1 MHPLG
6 ERLIRREVHKQ
17 FVGPL
22 AQDIDL
28 VPVHRLDER
37 LARREVAVEGADANT
52 GGAGDVLE
60 RHVGAPGSERLGG
73 RGEEEISIADGV
85 GAGAA
90 LLDGCSGLD
99 RPAFSYRDFPDHHC
113 YQPHLQNGDILRILT
128 GAGFRFLVYPI
139 WRISVPPTAT
149 LVSPP
154 QRATERQPRRG
165 LVLAI
170 ILAVQLMVVLDATI
184 VNIALP
190 DIAGA
195 LHFTPANLSW
205 VITAYTLAFGGF
217 LLLGARAGDLL
228 GRRRVFIAGI
238 AVFTAASFLGG
249 LAPWS
254 GWLLAA
260 RALQGI
266 GGALAAPSAL
276 ALLMTMFRDGQ
287 ERVRAIGWYTAVSI
301 GGGAIGLIL
310 GGLLVQ
316 WVSWRWVLFVNVP
329 IGLVVIALARRLLV
343 ETPSRN
349 GHFDVRGA
357 LTSTVGVTSLAYGFV
372 RAATSGWGD
381 PTTMV
386 AFVVGIALLGS
397 FVLLERRASEP
408 ITPLRL
414 FADRSRSA
422 SYVARLFLTA
432 GMFGMFFFL
441 TQFLQ
446 EVLHYGP
453 LETGLAFLPFT
464 VALFAMSQLSAR
476 RLVQRFG
483 AKPIMVVGFTVSTA
497 GMLLMTQLAASSDYV
512 SLLAPLL
519 LFGAGNGLA
528 FVPLTS
534 TSLSG
539 VRQEE
544 AGAASGLVNVMQQL
558 GGALGLAVLVSVFG
572 TAARGRR
579 CAVGR
584 CSTARLR
591 GWRRPRVHRGD
602 TVRRR
607 DGFGAGSG
615 GSRAACRRPRRG
627 CLGPRMGSRNRSSR
641 YRDAGAVVPPMKIV
655 DR

>member
-1 MHPLG
+1 M
-6 ERLIRREVHKQ
+6 
-17 FVGPL
+17 
-22 AQDIDL
+22 
-28 VPVHRLDER
+28 
-37 LARREVAVEGADANT
+37 
-52 GGAGDVLE
+52 
-60 RHVGAPGSERLGG
+60 
-73 RGEEEISIADGV
+73 
-85 GAGAA
+85 
-90 LLDGCSGLD
+90 
-99 RPAFSYRDFPDHHC
+99 
-113 YQPHLQNGDILRILT
+113 
-128 GAGFRFLVYPI
+128 
-139 WRISVPPTAT
+139 PPTAT
-149 LVSPP
+149 LVAPSPGAT
-154 QRATERQPRRG
+154 QRRTRRG
-165 LVLAI
+165 LVLGI

-190 DIAGA
+190 DIASA
-195 LHFTPANLSW
+195 LHFSPANLSW

-238 AVFTAASFLGG
+238 SLFTLASFIGG
-249 LAPWS
+249 VAPWS

-260 RALQGI
+260 RALQGV

-301 GGGAIGLIL
+301 GGGAIGLVL
-310 GGLLVQ
+310 GGVLVQ
-316 WVSWRWVLFVNVP
+316 WASWRWVLFVNVP
-329 IGLVVIALARRLLV
+329 IGIVVVVLARRLLT

-357 LTSTVGVTSLAYGFV
+357 LTSTIGVTSLAYGFV

-381 PTTMV
+381 MLTIA
-386 AFVVGIALLGS
+386 AFAVGVALLAS
-397 FVLLERRASEP
+397 FVLLERRAPEP

-422 SYVARLFLTA
+422 SYIARLFLTA

-446 EVLHYGP
+446 DVLHYSP
-453 LETGLAFLPFT
+453 IKAGLAFLPFT
-464 VALFAMSQLSAR
+464 VALFSMSQLSAR
-476 RLVQRFG
+476 SLMQRFG
-483 AKPIMVVGFTVSTA
+483 AKAVMVFGFTVSTS
-497 GMLLMTQLAASSDYV
+497 GILLMTQLSASSGYL

-539 VRQEE
+539 VRQDE

-572 TAARGRR
+572 TAARGIAGQSAAAAQR
-579 CAVGR
+579 AFVVGADHAFIAA
-584 CSTARLR
+584 TLFVGATVVVLVVAIR
-591 GWRRPRVHRGD
+591 GR
-602 TVRRR
+602 
-607 DGFGAGSG
+607 
-615 GSRAACRRPRRG
+615 RAAARAAAVPAWVRE
-627 CLGPRMGSRNRSSR
+627 M
-641 YRDAGAVVPPMKIV
+641 DATATVTVES
-655 DR
+655 

>member
-1 MHPLG
+1 MLLG
-6 ERLIRREVHKQ
+6 
-17 FVGPL
+17 
-22 AQDIDL
+22 
-28 VPVHRLDER
+28 
-37 LARREVAVEGADANT
+37 
-52 GGAGDVLE
+52 
-60 RHVGAPGSERLGG
+60 
-73 RGEEEISIADGV
+73 
-85 GAGAA
+85 
-90 LLDGCSGLD
+90 
-99 RPAFSYRDFPDHHC
+99 
-113 YQPHLQNGDILRILT
+113 
-128 GAGFRFLVYPI
+128 
-139 WRISVPPTAT
+139 
-149 LVSPP
+149 
-154 QRATERQPRRG
+154 
-165 LVLAI
+165 I

-195 LHFTPANLSW
+195 LHFSPANLSW

-238 AVFTAASFLGG
+238 ALFTAASFLGG
-249 LAPWS
+249 IAPWS

-276 ALLMTMFRDGQ
+276 ALLMTMFQDGQ

-310 GGLLVQ
+310 GGLLTQ
-316 WVSWRWVLFVNVP
+316 WASWRWVLFVNVP
-329 IGLVVIALARRLLV
+329 IGLIVIVLARRLLT

-357 LTSTVGVTSLAYGFV
+357 LTSTIGVTGLAYGFV

-381 PTTMV
+381 MLTVV
-386 AFVVGIALLGS
+386 AFLSGLALLAA
-397 FVLLERRASEP
+397 FVLLERRAPEP

-422 SYVARLFLTA
+422 SYIARLFLTA

-446 EVLHYGP
+446 EVLHYSP
-453 LETGLAFLPFT
+453 LKTGLAFLPFT
-464 VALFAMSQLSAR
+464 VALFSMSQLSAR
-476 RLVQRFG
+476 GLVQRFG
-483 AKPIMVVGFTVSTA
+483 AKPVMVVGFSVSTL
-497 GMLLMTQLAASSDYV
+497 GMLLMTQLSASSTYL
-512 SLLAPLL
+512 SLLAPLM

-534 TSLSG
+534 TSLGG
-539 VRQEE
+539 VLQED

-572 TAARGRR
+572 TAARGAAVQSA
-579 CAVGR
+579 AVGR
-584 CSTARLR
+584 QAFVIGADHAFIAATVFVTATVVVLAVAIR
-591 GWRRPRVHRGD
+591 GRRAAARAAGSRPRGCGARVGARPGDDYTGCRGLIP
-602 TVRRR
+602 
-607 DGFGAGSG
+607 A
-615 GSRAACRRPRRG
+615 
-627 CLGPRMGSRNRSSR
+627 
-641 YRDAGAVVPPMKIV
+641 MKIV